1 MQTYVKDRQN
11 AASPA
16 NGRSQGK
23 PDRQANA
30 ANARIVMVNGHPVQQ
45 PHASSGIPAR
55 GFGNAQNS
63 SAVLQQPLQH
73 RQSGPGLDQK
83 RDPYDTDAESL
94 DTTVNPS
101 LVQVEDSQQ
110 KEQHYQQQG
119 HAVNLGRNS
128 ETGEE
133 DEYESDELEDQFED
147 DDHELAH
154 DDQEII
160 RANGLGHLSHD
171 EQLSFLQQA
180 APGRLPTI
188 QGDSYPPTTNGEF
201 SEWGGGQ
208 EAPSNFHDEGAP
220 VSSSPQRQNINN
232 QAARMTVPHPLLQQQ
247 RRNVPIS
254 SQNMQK
260 SSTLFQNGAQIR
272 EQSRAAAPPLQH
284 GGQDIQQHGPTLP
297 ANQHPTNRRN
307 KPDATANLPNYTNS
321 YPSTYVQPS
330 RSQQNLIRQPSGPR
344 TQLQPKNNVSIE
356 PHASFKRQPLAPAI
370 REPVMQQPVEQLP
383 VEELEAVPYE
393 DYDEKT
399 LSKMSYEELKNESF
413 DTDPHARPSVLTE
426 DELRKPLVER
436 LRLVQ
441 MTLDAGQQSEF
452 FRSLP
457 TTEWEDAGDWFLDQF
472 QDIIKRTKQARQKK
486 RKLAQD
492 LEAEV
497 EKRYEHVS
505 KRQHQVQQAMD
516 KMKAQGEGLVPRS
529 PRPSKSPRLKR
540 G

>member
-1 MQTYVKDRQN
+1 
-11 AASPA
+11 
-16 NGRSQGK
+16 
-23 PDRQANA
+23 
-30 ANARIVMVNGHPVQQ
+30 
-45 PHASSGIPAR
+45 
-55 GFGNAQNS
+55 
-63 SAVLQQPLQH
+63 
-73 RQSGPGLDQK
+73 
-83 RDPYDTDAESL
+83 
-94 DTTVNPS
+94 
-101 LVQVEDSQQ
+101 
-110 KEQHYQQQG
+110 
-119 HAVNLGRNS
+119 
-128 ETGEE
+128 
-133 DEYESDELEDQFED
+133 
-147 DDHELAH
+147 
-154 DDQEII
+154 
-160 RANGLGHLSHD
+160 
-171 EQLSFLQQA
+171 
-180 APGRLPTI
+180 
-188 QGDSYPPTTNGEF
+188 
-201 SEWGGGQ
+201 
-208 EAPSNFHDEGAP
+208 
-220 VSSSPQRQNINN
+220 
-232 QAARMTVPHPLLQQQ
+232 
-247 RRNVPIS
+247 
-254 SQNMQK
+254 
-260 SSTLFQNGAQIR
+260 
-272 EQSRAAAPPLQH
+272 
-284 GGQDIQQHGPTLP
+284 
-297 ANQHPTNRRN
+297 
-307 KPDATANLPNYTNS
+307 
-321 YPSTYVQPS
+321 
-330 RSQQNLIRQPSGPR
+330 
-344 TQLQPKNNVSIE
+344 
-356 PHASFKRQPLAPAI
+356 
-370 REPVMQQPVEQLP
+370 MQQPVEQLP